1 MKKFVNGKV
10 RTKDLPIR
18 EKSHIVA
25 ISFAKKN
32 IYLVRFEPK
41 IFRSERKWLV
51 VTFLKLKN
59 IQPATVVIASL
70 KNAIP
75 TGITTIVTIKKASD
89 IRSQ

>member
-1 MKKFVNGKV
+1 MIWFETDKKFVVGEV
-10 RTKDLPIR
+10 RTMGLL
-18 EKSHIVA
+18 S
-25 ISFAKKN
+25 
-32 IYLVRFEPK
+32 
-41 IFRSERKWLV
+41 LV

>member
-1 MKKFVNGKV
+1 M
-10 RTKDLPIR
+10 
-18 EKSHIVA
+18 
-25 ISFAKKN
+25 
-32 IYLVRFEPK
+32 VRFEPE
-41 IFRSERKWLV
+41 IFRSEKKCFV